1 MQILYLSH
9 CVPNPP
15 DKGEKIRAYHVLKH
29 LALTHAVHL
38 VCFARSER
46 EEAAARELDRTCAS
60 VYVERFCPPVALARA
75 AARFGI
81 GRCLTLSYYE
91 SARMRA
97 YVASLPRP
105 EVTVAYST
113 AMAQYAPEGV
123 PLLLD
128 MTDVDSEKWFGY
140 AATRRFG
147 WVYAMEGRRLRSKEA
162 EWARRA
168 TMTTVVTEAEAA
180 LLRSFV
186 PDAVIRC
193 SGNGVDFDT
202 FDPER
207 TPRLPELDGR
217 RFLVF
222 LGAMGYHPNIDA
234 VCWFS
239 REVFPELR
247 RRNPALEFLIVGRD
261 PARAVRRLSERAG
274 VSVVGTVADVRPYL
288 AGSLAVVAPLRIAR
302 GVQNKVLEA
311 LAMGKRVMASPAVCE
326 TFGTNLPEG
335 LVRCESTTDYAG
347 YDGGPTDGS
356 IRRRAAEQFRWE
368 KSLETISLELS
379 KIRGGVAP
387 KCPKMGLGS
396 FGTATCGRR
405 PSQRVSG

>member
-29 LALTHAVHL
+29 LARTHAVHV
-38 VCFARSER
+38 VCFARSEE
-46 EEAAARELDRTCAS
+46 EEAGARELARTSAS
-60 VYVERFCPPVALARA
+60 VYVERFSPTVALARA

-81 GRCLTLSYYE
+81 GGCLTLSYYE

-97 YVASLPRP
+97 YVESLPRP
-105 EVTVAYST
+105 AATVAYST

-128 MTDVDSEKWFGY
+128 MADVDSEKWFGY
-140 AATRRFG
+140 GRTRRLG
-147 WVYAMEGRRLRSKEA
+147 WVYAMEGRRLRSHEV
-162 EWARRA
+162 EYARRA
-168 TMTTVVTEAEAA
+168 KMTTVVTESEAA
-180 LLRSFV
+180 LLRSIV
-186 PDAVIRC
+186 PDAMVRC
-193 SGNGVDFDT
+193 SENGVDCDT
-202 FDPER
+202 FDPKQ

-247 RRNPALEFLIVGRD
+247 RQDPSLEFLIVGRD
-261 PARAVRRLSERAG
+261 PARPVRRLAEQAG
-274 VSVVGTVADVRPYL
+274 VSVVGTVPDVRPYL

-311 LAMGKRVMASPAVCE
+311 LAMGKRVMASAAVCE
-326 TFGTNLPEG
+326 TFGGDLPEG
-335 LVRCESTTDYAG
+335 LVRCETTADYAG
-347 YDGGPTDGS
+347 YVGAS
-356 IRRRAAEQFRWE
+356 AAARIRRRASVQFRWE
-368 KSLETISLELS
+368 RSLETISLELS
-379 KIRGGVAP
+379 NV
-387 KCPKMGLGS
+387 
-396 FGTATCGRR
+396 CGECHT
-405 PSQRVSG
+405 SVLKWT

>member
-29 LALTHAVHL
+29 LARTHAVHV
-38 VCFARSER
+38 VCFARSE
-46 EEAAARELDRTCAS
+46 EEESGARELARTSAS
-60 VYVERFCPPVALARA
+60 VYVERFSPTAALARA

-81 GRCLTLSYYE
+81 GGCLTLSYYH

-97 YVASLPRP
+97 YVESLPRP
-105 EVTVAYST
+105 AATVAYST

-128 MTDVDSEKWFGY
+128 MADVDSEKWFGY
-140 AATRRFG
+140 GRTRRLG
-147 WVYAMEGRRLRSKEA
+147 WVYSMEGRRLRSHEVQYT
-162 EWARRA
+162 RRA
-168 TMTTVVTEAEAA
+168 KMTTVVTESEAV
-180 LLRSFV
+180 LLRSIV
-186 PDAVIRC
+186 PDAMVRC
-193 SGNGVDFDT
+193 SENGVDCDT
-202 FDPER
+202 FDPKQ

-247 RRNPALEFLIVGRD
+247 RQDPALEFLIVGRD
-261 PARAVRRLSERAG
+261 PARPVRRLADQAG
-274 VSVVGTVADVRPYL
+274 VSVVGTVPDVRPYL
-288 AGSLAVVAPLRIAR
+288 AGSLAVVAPLGIAR

-311 LAMGKRVMASPAVCE
+311 LAMGKRVMASAAVCE
-326 TFGTNLPEG
+326 TFGGDLPEG
-335 LVRCESTTDYAG
+335 LVRCETTADYAG
-347 YDGGPTDGS
+347 YVAASTNGC
-356 IRRRAAEQFRWE
+356 IRRRASVQFRWE
-368 KSLETISLELS
+368 RSLETISLELS
-379 KIRGGVAP
+379 NISGQ
-387 KCPKMGLGS
+387 CH
-396 FGTATCGRR
+396 
-405 PSQRVSG
+405 PSVLQWK

>member
-29 LALTHAVHL
+29 LSRTHAVRV
-38 VCFARSER
+38 VCFARSEA
-46 EEAAARELDRTCAS
+46 EVAAAQELQATCSS
-60 VYVERFCPPVALARA
+60 VYVERLRPAVALTRA
-75 AARFGI
+75 AVRFGA
-81 GRCLTLSYYE
+81 GSCLTLSYYE
-91 SARMRA
+91 SAGMKA
-97 YVASLPRP
+97 YVDSLPRP

-113 AMAQYAPEGV
+113 AMAQYAPDEV

-140 AATRRFG
+140 ARTRRFG

-168 TMTTVVTEAEAA
+168 EATTVVTEAEAA
-180 LLRSFV
+180 LLRSIV
-186 PDAVIRC
+186 PDATIRC

-207 TPRLPELDGR
+207 TPHLPELEGR

-247 RRNPALEFLIVGRD
+247 RRNPGLEFLIVGRD
-261 PARAVRRLSERAG
+261 PARAVRRLSEQAG
-274 VSVVGTVADVRPYL
+274 VSVVGTVPDVRPYL

-311 LAMGKRVMASPAVCE
+311 LAMGKRVMASTAVCE
-326 TFGTNLPEG
+326 TFGGNLPDG
-335 LVRCESTTDYAG
+335 LVQCESVAEYAG
-347 YDGGPTDGS
+347 YDGAPADGP
-356 IRRRAAEQFRWE
+356 IRRRASEQFRWE
-368 KSLETISLELS
+368 RSLETISLELS
-379 KIRGGVAP
+379 KIRGRWNPGVR
-387 KCPKMGLGS
+387 KWD
-396 FGTATCGRR
+396 
-405 PSQRVSG
+405 

>member
-29 LALTHAVHL
+29 LARTHAVH
-38 VCFARSER
+38 VACFARSAG
-46 EEAAARELDRTCAS
+46 EEAAARELARTSAS
-60 VYVERFCPPVALARA
+60 LYVERFCPPVALARA

-91 SARMRA
+91 SAQMRA
-97 YVASLPRP
+97 YVENLPRP

-140 AATRRFG
+140 GRTRRLG
-147 WVYAMEGRRLRSKEA
+147 WVYAMEGRRLRSHEV
-162 EWARRA
+162 EYSRRA
-168 TMTTVVTEAEAA
+168 KMTTVVTESEAA
-180 LLRSFV
+180 LLRSIV
-186 PDAVIRC
+186 PDATVRC
-193 SGNGVDFDT
+193 SGNGVDCDT

-207 TPRLPELDGR
+207 TPRLPELEGR

-247 RRNPALEFLIVGRD
+247 RRDPALEFLIVGRD
-261 PARAVRRLSERAG
+261 PARLVRRLAEQAG
-274 VSVVGTVADVRPYL
+274 VSVVGTVPDVRPYL

-311 LAMGKRVMASPAVCE
+311 LAMGKRVMASAAVCE
-326 TFGTNLPEG
+326 TFGGDLPEG
-335 LVRCESTTDYAG
+335 LVRCETTADYAG
-347 YDGGPTDGS
+347 YIGASADGS
-356 IRRRAAEQFRWE
+356 IRRRATERFRWE
-368 KSLETISLELS
+368 RSLETISLELS
-379 KIRGGVAP
+379 NI
-387 KCPKMGLGS
+387 CGS
-396 FGTATCGRR
+396 STCLQDNMR
-405 PSQRVSG
+405 